1 LPKKNS
7 IESIFVTN
15 DRVIAA
21 VEFIAAYFDEMKLT
35 EEEAFTIGAHICGV
49 SMESFISSGRISP
62 EDIFHTTEK
71 PKHQEKQQ
79 PTTALAK
86 VEYRLGKKI
95 HWGSNKSIPDN
106 DDYS

>member
-1 LPKKNS
+1 MPKKNS

-15 DRVIAA
+15 DRVIVA
-21 VEFIAAYFDEMKLT
+21 VEFIVAYFDEMKLT

-49 SMESFISSGRISP
+49 SMEGFISSGRISP
-62 EDIFHTTEK
+62 EDIFHTTE

-86 VEYRLGKKI
+86 VEYRL
-95 HWGSNKSIPDN
+95 
-106 DDYS
+106 